1 MPEFYC
7 NPGHPAGVK
16 LPVAP
21 GSQPGFYVHLLFLRP
36 MFFLF
41 LALVAATAL
50 LAMDTARR
58 VRNMV
63 SPVAAR

>member
-1 MPEFYC
+1 
-7 NPGHPAGVK
+7 
-16 LPVAP
+16 
-21 GSQPGFYVHLLFLRP
+21 

-41 LALVAATAL
+41 LALVAVTAL

-63 SPVAAR
+63 SPEPVAAR

>member
-1 MPEFYC
+1 
-7 NPGHPAGVK
+7 
-16 LPVAP
+16 
-21 GSQPGFYVHLLFLRP
+21 

-41 LALVAATAL
+41 LALVAVTAL

-63 SPVAAR
+63 SPAPVAAR